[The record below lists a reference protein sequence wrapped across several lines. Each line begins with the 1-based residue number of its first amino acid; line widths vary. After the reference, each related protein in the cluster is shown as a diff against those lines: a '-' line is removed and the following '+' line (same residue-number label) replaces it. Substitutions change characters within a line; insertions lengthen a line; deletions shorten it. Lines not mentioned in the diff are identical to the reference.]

1 MPDAPPPVYNSL
13 GDIVGAW
20 RVTLSYDEVLD
31 VIALD
36 VHTPG
41 GPWRK
46 ERRYR
51 VTFPPDEIEEAL
63 DGLQRVVRTA
73 GARRLF

>member
-13 GDIVGAW
+13 GDIVGSWQAS
-20 RVTLSYDEVLD
+20 LSYDEVLD
-31 VIALD
+31 VIVLN

-46 ERRYR
+46 EGRYR
-51 VTFPPDEIEEAL
+51 VTFPPDAVEEAIEAI
-63 DGLQRVVRTA
+63 QRVVRTA